1 MRVFKNIRQIIFLLI
16 LSSFNLILCAED
28 LQKFSVQNN
37 DTVIAIVSEKELSR
51 FVFEQDKIKQIF
63 AISGELYYEIEGEN
77 LYIKPS
83 IQKPVNF
90 FVSTEKGNTYKI
102 IATPKD
108 IPATQISITGRGSN
122 KLSQARQSVTGES
135 VYGESIY
142 REKISKIIKVIK
154 AEDETVGYKVKQIGK
169 TYREKNGLKG
179 YFDSK
184 WWNDEVVAEKHFLF
198 NVLDQSLKIDK
209 QYYLKDQDA
218 VYIDRSVIEPG
229 KSAMLIKVRV
239 L

>member
-1 MRVFKNIRQIIFLLI
+1 MPVFKNIRQIIFLLI

-90 FVSTEKGNTYKI
+90 FVSTEKGNIYKI
-102 IATPKD
+102 IATVKD

-122 KLSQARQSVTGES
+122 KVRQANQPVTGES
-135 VYGESIY
+135 VY
-142 REKISKIIKVIK
+142 REKISKIIKVVK
-154 AEDETVGYKVKQIGK
+154 AEDDTVGYKVKRIGK

-184 WWNDEVVAEKHFLF
+184 WWDDEVVAEKHFLF
-198 NVLDQSLKIDK
+198 NVSDQSLKIDK
-209 QYYLKDQDA
+209 QCYLKDQEA
-218 VYIDRSVIEPG
+218 VYINRNVIGPG